1 MLKHHTLKTSIY
13 PLTQPPPRGCV
24 LKQMKSAKDSKEAQ
38 DLGNAMNT
46 QIALLQTDKIA
57 MDLALSTE
65 QYNRTQAEKQREDE
79 IKKINSN
86 FKYEIK

>member
-1 MLKHHTLKTSIY
+1 
-13 PLTQPPPRGCV
+13 
-24 LKQMKSAKDSKEAQ
+24 MKSAKDSKEAQ
-38 DLGNAMNT
+38 DLGNVMNT

>member
-1 MLKHHTLKTSIY
+1 MVAIRKV
-13 PLTQPPPRGCV
+13 QPPPRGCV
-24 LKQMKSAKDSKEAQ
+24 LKPSLP
-38 DLGNAMNT
+38 DLILNY
-46 QIALLQTDKIA
+46 KIGSRLRA
-57 MDLALSTE
+57 AVCSALSTE

>member
-1 MLKHHTLKTSIY
+1 MFNLLIF
-13 PLTQPPPRGCV
+13 LAFLGREQPPPRGCV
-24 LKQMKSAKDSKEAQ
+24 LKPIIVQGLITFFCSRLRAAVCS
-38 DLGNAMNT
+38 
-46 QIALLQTDKIA
+46 
-57 MDLALSTE
+57 ALSTE

>member
-1 MLKHHTLKTSIY
+1 VCS
-13 PLTQPPPRGCV
+13 
-24 LKQMKSAKDSKEAQ
+24 
-38 DLGNAMNT
+38 
-46 QIALLQTDKIA
+46 
-57 MDLALSTE
+57 ALSTE